1 MKNNLIKSLILSG
14 CLAMTIVSCE
24 RKELSAGGLL
34 LSDSWKVQSSAKIS
48 LPGEEVSNSQIEE
61 KEWYDAVVPSTVM
74 GTLIRN
80 GIYTDVLEGT
90 NYENIDKSLF
100 DTTWWYRKEF
110 ELPSL
115 TKGQHVALIFDG
127 ISYAANIWLNGKK
140 VATRDSVYGTFR
152 RHKLDITKI
161 VREKNILAV
170 EVFRA
175 QPGEPNIG
183 FVDWNPRPAD
193 ESMGIF
199 REVRVVMNDE
209 VSMEN
214 SAVHSKVNTETL
226 DELG

>member
-1 MKNNLIKSLILSG
+1 M
-14 CLAMTIVSCE
+14 
-24 RKELSAGGLL
+24 
-34 LSDSWKVQSSAKIS
+34 AK
-48 LPGEEVSNSQIEE
+48 
-61 KEWYDAVVPSTVM
+61 W
-74 GTLIRN
+74 
-80 GIYTDVLEGT
+80 
-90 NYENIDKSLF
+90 
-100 DTTWWYRKEF
+100 
-110 ELPSL
+110 
-115 TKGQHVALIFDG
+115 
-127 ISYAANIWLNGKK
+127 KK

-226 DELG
+226 DEAWLTVETQLTNESEQAVKGQLIGTLEGKTFSIPVSLAAGESKIVRVTSKEADVLHLKNPRLWWCHNMGKRKCTAWTWLSRLMVRYRIKKL